1 MEAAVGGAHDCDG
14 RAARLSRRRVV
25 GEGEPAGTLRT
36 MVMAA
41 RRAYRDAAK
50 WVKSARPRRFGR
62 WRYAERALGATISA
76 AVPIL
81 GLIGLA
87 SPASFASPASNTL
100 RSGWPLYVLLAVLA
114 ASFAYLFSRLS
125 RIRWAFARVREP
137 FVRPPEGEQRYEG
150 AADALAA
157 CPAALRTRFAI
168 WWVWGPVVVALLA
181 VTAGFS
187 ATYFLID
194 AILARFNVGWEHPVL
209 AAANLVVSIVL
220 FALVSARL
228 ATWRLAV
235 AVHRSVTTGY

>member
-1 MEAAVGGAHDCDG
+1 
-14 RAARLSRRRVV
+14 
-25 GEGEPAGTLRT
+25 
-36 MVMAA
+36 MVMSS
-41 RRAYRDAAK
+41 RRAYRDAVR
-50 WVKSARPRRFGR
+50 WVKSARPRGFGR
-62 WRYAERALGATISA
+62 WRYAERSLGATVAA

-81 GLIGLA
+81 GLIGLV

-114 ASFAYLFSRLS
+114 ASFLYLFARRG

-137 FVRPPEGEQRYEG
+137 FLRAPEGDQRYEA

-157 CPAALRTRFAI
+157 CPAALRTRFAV
-168 WWVWGPVVVALLA
+168 WWVWGPLVITALA

-194 AILARFNVGWEHPVL
+194 AILARFNVGWEHPILSV
-209 AAANLVVSIVL
+209 ANLVVSFVL
-220 FALVSARL
+220 FVLVSARM

-235 AVHRSVTTGY
+235 AVHRSVTVGY